1 MGVDRLDYTHFAI
14 RLARTLVIL
23 AGMLNTS
30 QIIEQLRQQLSRLN
44 AAIRALE
51 NSGRS
56 AKRPTHSGAVRSG
69 RQTRKDR
76 RMSASARRRISAGMK
91 ARWAEAKKAG
101 KRSL

>member
-1 MGVDRLDYTHFAI
+1 MYLAT
-14 RLARTLVIL
+14 RLARTPAIL
-23 AGMLNTS
+23 SGMLNTS

-44 AAIRALE
+44 AAISALE
-51 NSGRS
+51 NSGQS

-76 RMSASARRRISAGMK
+76 RMSAAARRKISAGMK